1 MCLCHLL
8 CALSMVRWGRWIRSS
23 VSVCRLSEMSE
34 SSAVLSCVQPVCRL
48 LEMSAAVLLM
58 PVRYL
63 TPRSVTPHGPRHLN
77 NVLFSKL
84 SHCSVIRP
92 QLPQSGAPL
101 TDLPQHV
108 VVHEAAEVESYEAAQ
123 VTETVGDD
131 VEIVLEDVLGV
142 SDVVVLTWD

>member
-1 MCLCHLL
+1 M
-8 CALSMVRWGRWIRSS
+8 
-23 VSVCRLSEMSE
+23 
-34 SSAVLSCVQPVCRL
+34 
-48 LEMSAAVLLM
+48 
-58 PVRYL
+58 
-63 TPRSVTPHGPRHLN
+63 
-77 NVLFSKL
+77 
-84 SHCSVIRP
+84 IRP

-101 TDLPQHV
+101 THLPQHV